1 MINTIYTKLLEI
13 TPFFTKLY
21 KLHYYMTL
29 CNKSGDCME
38 TSIQKIKIGVFKCGN
53 VGTAPIFE
61 LLLDELAQRK
71 DIIVRTVTTGAKMG
85 LEDVEDAFPKILEF
99 TPDLLVIIS
108 PNPSV
113 AGPTFARETAIQ
125 NSINTV
131 VMSDAVAKRMIPDL
145 EKQGVGYIITLG
157 DPLIGARREFL
168 DSVEMALF
176 NSNILK
182 VLAVAGVLRL
192 IHQEIDRVIAV
203 LKENL
208 AVRLPRLLI
217 DTETIRDNSDFAN
230 PYAKAKAMAAY
241 HIASKIPEINTK
253 ACFMEKDSEKFIP
266 LVACAHEMAQI
277 AARLAEEAREI
288 EKYSD
293 TLERKPHSKK
303 GEPLTKTKLMES
315 PKFDDVLYKKWLKT
329 LPNNG

>member
-1 MINTIYTKLLEI
+1 MSLGI
-13 TPFFTKLY
+13 
-21 KLHYYMTL
+21 
-29 CNKSGDCME
+29 KSGDYME
-38 TSIQKIKIGVFKCGN
+38 ASLKEIKIGVFKCGN

-71 DIIVRTVTTGAKMG
+71 DIIVRTVTTGSKMS
-85 LEDVEDAFPKILEF
+85 LEDVKDAFPKILEF
-99 TPDLLVIIS
+99 SPDLLIIIS

-113 AGPTFARETAIQ
+113 SGPAAARQMAIDK
-125 NSINTV
+125 NIKTII
-131 VMSDAVAKRMIPDL
+131 MSDAVAKRMVEHL
-145 EKQGVGYIITLG
+145 EKQGVGYIIVLG

-168 DSVEMALF
+168 DPIEMALF

-182 VLAVAGVLRL
+182 VLAATGVLRL

-203 LKENL
+203 IKEDL
-208 AVRLPRLLI
+208 ANRLPRLLV
-217 DTETIRDNSDFAN
+217 DTETVRDKSDFIN

-253 ACFMEKDSEKFIP
+253 ACFIEKDSEKFIP

-277 AARLAEEAREI
+277 AAKLAEEAREI
-288 EKYSD
+288 EKYTD
-293 TLERKPHSKK
+293 TLVRKPHSKK

-315 PKFDDVLYKKWLKT
+315 PEFDDALYRKWLKS
-329 LPNNG
+329 LQKL

>member
-1 MINTIYTKLLEI
+1 MI
-13 TPFFTKLY
+13 
-21 KLHYYMTL
+21 H
-29 CNKSGDCME
+29 ME
-38 TSIQKIKIGVFKCGN
+38 ASIVKIKIGVFKCGN

-71 DIIVRTVTTGAKMG
+71 DIIVRTVTTGAKMS
-85 LEDVEDAFPKILEF
+85 LEEVKDAFPKLLEF
-99 TPDLLVIIS
+99 APDLLVLIS

-113 AGPTFARETAIQ
+113 SGPAAAREMAIQ
-125 NSINTV
+125 NRVNTI
-131 VMSDAVAKRMIPDL
+131 VMSDAVAKRMTKDL
-145 EKQGVGYIITLG
+145 EQQGVGYIVVLG

-168 DSVEMALF
+168 DPIEMSLY
-176 NSNILK
+176 NSNIIK
-182 VLAVAGVLRL
+182 VLAATGVLRL
-192 IHQEIDRVIAV
+192 IHQEIDRVVAV
-203 LKENL
+203 LKEKM
-208 AVRLPRLLI
+208 AVRLPRLVV
-217 DTETIRDNSDFAN
+217 DTETIRDNSDFVN

-293 TLERKPHSKK
+293 SVVRKPHSKK
-303 GEPLTKTKLMES
+303 GEPLTKSKLMQKPE
-315 PKFDDVLYKKWLKT
+315 FDEELYKKWLRT
-329 LPNNG
+329 LPSS

>member
-1 MINTIYTKLLEI
+1 MSLGI
-13 TPFFTKLY
+13 
-21 KLHYYMTL
+21 
-29 CNKSGDCME
+29 KSGDYME
-38 TSIQKIKIGVFKCGN
+38 ASLKEIKIGVFKCGN

-71 DIIVRTVTTGAKMG
+71 DIIVRTVTTGSKMS
-85 LEDVEDAFPKILEF
+85 LEDVKDAFPKILEF
-99 TPDLLVIIS
+99 SPDLLIIIS

-113 AGPTFARETAIQ
+113 SGPAAARQMAIDK
-125 NSINTV
+125 NIKTII
-131 VMSDAVAKRMIPDL
+131 MSDAVAKRMVEHL
-145 EKQGVGYIITLG
+145 EKQGVGYIIVLG

-168 DSVEMALF
+168 DPIEMALF

-182 VLAVAGVLRL
+182 VLAATGVLRL

-203 LKENL
+203 IKEDL
-208 AVRLPRLLI
+208 ANRLPRLLV
-217 DTETIRDNSDFAN
+217 DTETVRDKSDFIN

-253 ACFMEKDSEKFIP
+253 ACFIEKDSEKFIP

-277 AARLAEEAREI
+277 AAKLAEEAREI

-293 TLERKPHSKK
+293 TVVRKPHSKK
-303 GEPLTKTKLMES
+303 GDPLTKTKLMES
-315 PKFDDVLYKKWLKT
+315 PEFDDALYRKWLKS
-329 LPNNG
+329 LQKL

>member
-1 MINTIYTKLLEI
+1 MSLGI
-13 TPFFTKLY
+13 
-21 KLHYYMTL
+21 
-29 CNKSGDCME
+29 KSGDYME
-38 TSIQKIKIGVFKCGN
+38 ASLKEIKIGVFKCGN

-71 DIIVRTVTTGAKMG
+71 DIIVRTVTTGSKMS
-85 LEDVEDAFPKILEF
+85 LEDVKDSFPKILEF
-99 TPDLLVIIS
+99 SPDLLIIIS

-113 AGPTFARETAIQ
+113 SGPAAARQMAIDK
-125 NSINTV
+125 NIKTII
-131 VMSDAVAKRMIPDL
+131 MSDAVAKRMVEHL
-145 EKQGVGYIITLG
+145 EKQGVGYIIVLG

-168 DSVEMALF
+168 DPIEMALF

-182 VLAVAGVLRL
+182 VLAATGVLRL

-203 LKENL
+203 IKEDL
-208 AVRLPRLLI
+208 ANRLPRLLV
-217 DTETIRDNSDFAN
+217 DTETVRDKSDFIN

-253 ACFMEKDSEKFIP
+253 ACFIEKDSEKFIP

-277 AARLAEEAREI
+277 AAKLAEEAREI
-288 EKYSD
+288 EKYTD
-293 TLERKPHSKK
+293 TLVRKPHSKK

-315 PKFDDVLYKKWLKT
+315 PEFDDALYRKWLKS
-329 LPNNG
+329 LQKL

>member
-1 MINTIYTKLLEI
+1 MLNLVNKMEASPVKLR
-13 TPFFTKLY
+13 
-21 KLHYYMTL
+21 
-29 CNKSGDCME
+29 
-38 TSIQKIKIGVFKCGN
+38 IGVFKCGN

-61 LLLDELAQRK
+61 LLLDEIAQRK
-71 DIIVRTVTTGAKMG
+71 DIIVQTVTTGAKMS
-85 LEDVEDAFPKILEF
+85 LHEVKDAFPKILEF
-99 TPDLLVIIS
+99 SPDLLMIIS

-113 AGPTFARETAIQ
+113 AGPAEAREIAIQ
-125 NSINTV
+125 NGLNTV
-131 VMSDAVAKRMIPDL
+131 VMSDAVAKRMISDL
-145 EKQGVGYIITLG
+145 ENQGVGYIVVLG

-168 DSVEMALF
+168 DPVEMALF

-182 VLAVAGVLRL
+182 VLAATGVLRL

-208 AVRLPRLLI
+208 AIRLPRLLV
-217 DTETIRDNSDFAN
+217 DTETIRDRSQFSN

-253 ACFMEKDSEKFIP
+253 ACFMEKEDEKFIP

-277 AARLAEEAREI
+277 AANLAEQAREI

-293 TLERKPHSKK
+293 SVIRTPHSKK
-303 GEPLTKTKLMES
+303 GEPLTKTKLMQSLEFDES
-315 PKFDDVLYKKWLKT
+315 LYIKWVKSLEKK
-329 LPNNG
+329 

>member
-1 MINTIYTKLLEI
+1 MKLGI
-13 TPFFTKLY
+13 
-21 KLHYYMTL
+21 
-29 CNKSGDCME
+29 KSGDRME
-38 TSIQKIKIGVFKCGN
+38 AAFQKINVGVFKCGN

-61 LLLDELAQRK
+61 LLIDELAQRK
-71 DIIVRTVTTGAKMG
+71 DIIVRTVTTGSKMA
-85 LEDVEDAFPKILEF
+85 LEDVKDAFPKILEF
-99 TPDLLVIIS
+99 NPDLLVIIS
-108 PNPSV
+108 PNPAVS
-113 AGPTFARETAIQ
+113 GPTLARELAIQ
-125 NSINTV
+125 NGINTV

-145 EKQGVGYIITLG
+145 EKQGVGYIIALG

-168 DSVEMALF
+168 DPVEMALF
-176 NSNILK
+176 NSNIMK
-182 VLAVAGVLRL
+182 VLAATGVLRL

-208 AVRLPRLLI
+208 AVRLPRLLV
-217 DTETIRDNSDFAN
+217 DTETIRDNSDFTN

-241 HIASKIPEINTK
+241 HISSKIPEINTK
-253 ACFMEKDSEKFIP
+253 ACFIEKESEKYIP
-266 LVACAHEMAQI
+266 LVTCAHEMAQI

-303 GEPLTKTKLMES
+303 GEPLTKTKLMQP

-329 LPNNG
+329 LPNN